1 MPDALPEP
9 ARDLDGEGP
18 IWQQIRRAIAR
29 PILNGDWAP
38 GSRVPSEF
46 DLMERYGAARM
57 TVHRAIRSLATDG
70 LVERRRKAGT
80 IVATRPPERPVFEIW
95 NIAAEVARRGGV
107 YRFEM
112 LEQVQLARG
121 DVRRGP
127 IGVDDRTPLLWIV
140 CRHFS
145 DGQVLQLEER
155 LINLA
160 ASPEAAAQDFDR
172 VSPGVW
178 LLHNVAWTEAEHAIT
193 AEGAPEAVAIRLETT
208 RDAACLVVERRTW
221 NGGEPVTYVRLWHPG
236 DRHRLVGRFK
246 PVQA

>member
-9 ARDLDGEGP
+9 ARDLDGDGP

-57 TVHRAIRSLATDG
+57 TVHRAIRSLASDG
-70 LVERRRKAGT
+70 LVERRRKSGT
-80 IVATRPPERPVFEIW
+80 IVAVRPPERPVFEIW
-95 NIAAEVARRGGV
+95 NIAAEVERRGAA
-107 YRFEM
+107 YRFEL
-112 LEQVQLARG
+112 LERVLLEPGDERG
-121 DVRRGP
+121 GP
-127 IGVDDRTPLLWIV
+127 IGVDDGTPLLWLV

-160 ASPEAAAQDFDR
+160 ASPDAAEQDFDR
-172 VSPGVW
+172 VSPGLW

-193 AEGAPEAVAIRLETT
+193 AEGAPEAISAPLDVAP
-208 RDAACLVVERRTW
+208 DAACLVVERRTW
-221 NGGEPVTYVRLWHPG
+221 NGLEPVTYVRLWHPG

-246 PVQA
+246 PVRA